1 MTASMVIIRALLGQH
16 LEATGC
22 HQEQMPYIGHDQMP
36 GRHIGREMHV
46 FCPFCGGS
54 PVTFAPY
61 VIGAPTTGDDTQPG
75 ADPRLPG
82 IGHEQVIRVPALR

>member
-1 MTASMVIIRALLGQH
+1 MTASMVIIRAFLGQH

-22 HQEQMPYIGHDQMP
+22 HQEQMPYIGHNRMP
-36 GRHIGREMHV
+36 SRHIGREMHV

-61 VIGAPTTGDDTQPG
+61 VIGGPRPEMIRSPG
-75 ADPRLPG
+75 LARACRA